1 MRRFI
6 PALLL
11 FLAVAPFA
19 NAADAR
25 ICKVLPQYLD
35 DKGRES
41 LTPSLYDRDAYQA
54 FLRLNPAKRSAM
66 RFMVQW
72 KADVTET
79 NQFKLRVEMR
89 GVAGGQTPREATLE
103 LPLPVHHGLSRW
115 DSLVL
120 GGDAYKAFGDVT
132 AWRVTLW
139 KGDQQLDEQK
149 SFLW

>member
-1 MRRFI
+1 MRRSFLT
-6 PALLL
+6 LLL
-11 FLAVAPFA
+11 LAALAPFA
-19 NAADAR
+19 NAAGDR
-25 ICKVLPQYLD
+25 VCKVLPQYLD

-54 FLRLNPAKRSAM
+54 FLRLNPSKRTAV

-72 KADVTET
+72 KADVTQT

-89 GVAGGQTPREATLE
+89 GVAGDQAPRQTMLE

-120 GGDAYKAFGDVT
+120 GGDAYKAFGEVT

-139 KGDQQLDEQK
+139 EGDQQLDEQK

>member
-11 FLAVAPFA
+11 LLAMAPLA

-25 ICKVLPQYLD
+25 VCKVLPQFLD

-72 KADVTET
+72 KAHVTQT

-89 GVAGGQTPREATLE
+89 GVAEGQTPREATLE
-103 LPLPVHHGLSRW
+103 LPLPVHHGFSRW

-139 KGDQQLDEQK
+139 KGDQQIDEQK